1 MAAAG
6 GGAAWTITGEDRTKH
21 DSQFFQL
28 RPVNGFVTG
37 DQAKGFFMQSGLPT
51 VILGQI
57 WTLADMNNDGKMDKK
72 EFSIAMH
79 LIKKKLQGYE
89 LPKSLPASLKA
100 DPVPPMIGSFGGMS
114 VAGPG
119 MMMGSKP
126 SGVMGQAAM
135 PAIGSMAP
143 TAMVASPMTMPV
155 MSNGVAP
162 PMSQAGFGM
171 MGMPT
176 GMDGKPR
183 AGSFTGNPPQPMAV
197 GQMSSFAMP
206 HPSRLKYTQLFNT
219 NDRNKRGSLTG
230 VEARAI
236 FLQTGIPQPILA
248 QVWGLS
254 DIDKDGKLTCD
265 EFCIAMH
272 LIDLVKMGVAL
283 PPTLPPELLPTKGR
297 SGSFGPPQ
305 VNQAHQ
311 PIPGKPKDAFDDL
324 LGTMG
329 MPPPQPL
336 QPQVNNN
343 TIQEPE
349 EDLSQVTFE
358 DRRKE
363 NFAKGQAELDRR
375 RQALQDQM
383 RREQE
388 ARMQKERQEQEKKER
403 IRQEQEMKRQME
415 LEKQME
421 KQRQNE
427 REREEQRQKIMEQ
440 REAARRELE
449 RQRQMEWERQ
459 RKEQLLAEKR
469 REYEQLGN
477 LKSRSSNL
485 KCELE
490 SQEGRKTEITQ
501 KISQVRNGVT
511 DFTGSIES
519 MRGKRDTKMSE
530 IDQLQNELQLL
541 NQNYQRV
548 QQEREQLHIQMQT
561 TVQSNPLSET
571 HRTVLHSVELKKT
584 TIQKMKKDLE
594 QIERD
599 TECQLQEI
607 DNNNSDLSEL
617 NTKLK
622 DLQNE
627 LITLQ
632 TQQASNQQKSKSE
645 ADNAS
650 KLKQDKLRKEL
661 EAQRLREESE
671 KKEKP
676 ATTSDGSSWFAFGN
690 ENKTT
695 ESNQDDI
702 WSSAFSSENL
712 KAAENKQDIWASA
725 FSSQSNT
732 VSTDAKKTKYKV
744 LYQFDARNQD
754 ELGLTPGEIIMVP
767 EDQSGAEPGWMG
779 GEKNGKTGWFPKDY
793 VEILKE
799 DAPSSQFSVMDAFS
813 GAITS
818 TQSSVPVQITPAENK
833 AASSTPPAKFV
844 DDSSFSVVQ
853 SKPIA
858 PSPTPGQ
865 GTAAPDGLQ
874 AQALYPWKAKKDNH
888 LSFNKGD
895 IIVVK
900 EQQEMWWSGE
910 LNGQVG
916 WFPKSYVKLKG
927 TALAGSNRSSR
938 SQTPTLAAEQVDGGG
953 SARSTPQLP
962 APAPEGESYVA
973 MYNYSSAESG
983 DLNFNQGDIIMIT
996 KMEGD
1001 WWTGSIG
1008 DKSGVFPANY
1018 VKKSDV
1024 QIASDGFGLPG
1035 NLFNSECNPPVQAV
1049 LESAAAAVFDQN
1061 LASNTPS
1068 QFPQPTFDM
1077 FDSKKEVSTNESSEN
1092 AGGLDT
1098 NFDSFGVE
1106 SKKTSREMAFSD
1118 PFGDD
1123 SIKTGETQFSA
1134 LFGGDSIKA
1143 GEKLF
1148 SDPFGGDSI
1157 KAGEKPFSDPF
1168 GNDSSIAGETQF
1180 SALFGDDSIKTPGDA
1195 SFSDLFGGDSVKTGE
1210 TQLSDPFGGDSI
1222 KTAGDAPF
1230 SDPFGG
1236 DSIKAGEKPFS
1247 DPFGN
1252 DSSIA
1257 GEKPF
1262 SDPFG
1267 GNSINTQGKAISFDP
1282 FGDDSSKT
1290 KGEMSFSDFGNFNF
1304 GGPSSVTS
1312 LSVGQDAPITKSDK
1326 DDVPPPLPPVRRKR
1340 SGAKQTKELMALAL
1354 ITQPGQVT
1362 PPSSAVNTEN
1372 VDPFANNAIFPNTH
1386 QGQGSSTDGKVG
1398 SPGQKDP
1405 FAGEDPFANGDNT
1418 AATMSGPFADIQNDS
1433 TGGLGTGTDP
1443 FAGTDPFENARS
1455 NELFGDTGITGGKEI
1470 LDGVNS
1476 QNKSGETLADPFGSD
1491 DPFAGTENKHMSEVL
1506 ALGRNLMSPN
1516 TDQEVSNAFAN
1527 VLTEGANSFNLN
1539 PAPAASTS
1547 QSKSG
1552 SLPLKKPEIASV
1564 IASYTATGPEQLSLQ
1579 PGQLI
1584 QVRKKSPSGWWEGE
1598 LQARGQKRKIGWFPA
1613 NYVKLL
1619 GASSKPSTPDTTL
1632 QAQSGSSSPAST
1644 INRTNTPTIPPP
1656 QLGSQPT
1663 QPEVKY
1669 IDQVVALYPYTAQN
1683 DDELTFHNGS
1693 VINVISKDDAN
1704 WWSGEC
1710 NGQSG
1715 MFPSN
1720 YVDALTT
1727 SPPQEP
1733 TWSSDPAVLAET
1745 SAQESKR
1752 QNYVH
1757 ELINTEITYM
1767 DDMSVVLDV
1776 FHKPLL
1782 EGNGMTEEELAA
1794 IFVNWNELIVCNTKL
1809 SKAMKVRRKMR
1820 GKGQVIRVIGD
1831 ILCESLPHL
1840 TPYIRF
1846 CSCQLNAAALL
1857 QHKTENSPEFKEL
1870 HKKCVTDPRTKGM
1883 PLSSFLLK
1891 PMQRITKYPLMIGK
1905 ILQYTPVG
1913 HPDHQNLMDA
1923 LSKAEELCS
1932 QVNEGV
1938 RERENSDRLEWIFSH
1953 VQCDG
1958 LPEKITFNSVT
1969 NCLGP
1974 RKLLY
1979 QGTLY
1984 KNKSNKELVG
1994 FLFNDFLLLTV
2005 PLTSST
2011 SVFVFDPKAKAQYKM
2026 YKSPIFLNEVMV
2038 KKNTDEDSET
2048 CQFQLSHVDRVF
2060 NLRATNQTER
2070 DAWCK
2075 NMEAA
2080 SRHYL
2085 ETEKRKREKTHQSV
2099 TKANVVGRLLV
2110 IITEGINLTPS
2121 QDGKSDPFCEVSM
2134 GVQEHKTKVINS
2146 TLNPKWNQSMQFTI
2160 RDVEQD
2166 VLCITVFD
2174 RDLFSPN
2181 DFLGRTEIC
2190 VKEIMDENKT
2200 TKGPITK
2207 RLLLHEVSSGEVLVK
2222 LDLQLYD
2229 KDT

>member
-6 GGAAWTITGEDRTKH
+6 GGAAWTITGEDRSKH

-51 VILGQI
+51 AILGQI

-100 DPVPPMIGSFGGMS
+100 DPVVGSFGGMS

-119 MMMGSKP
+119 MM
-126 SGVMGQAAM
+126 MGQAAM

-171 MGMPT
+171 MGLAP

-183 AGSFTGNPPQPMAV
+183 AGSFTAVPQQQMGV

-206 HPSRLKYTQLFNT
+206 QPNKLKYTQLFNT

-254 DIDKDGKLTCD
+254 DVDKDGKLTCD

-272 LIDLVKMGVAL
+272 LIDLVKMGVTL

-305 VNQAHQ
+305 VNQPQ
-311 PIPGKPKDAFDDL
+311 QSLPGKPKDAFEDL
-324 LGTMG
+324 LGNMG
-329 MPPPQPL
+329 MAPPPL
-336 QPQVNNN
+336 QPQANNN
-343 TIQEPE
+343 TNQELE
-349 EDLSQVTFE
+349 EDMSQVTFE

-388 ARMQKERQEQEKKER
+388 ARMQKERQEQEKRER

-415 LEKQME
+415 LEKHME

-427 REREEQRQKIMEQ
+427 REREGQRQKIMEQ

-477 LKSRSSNL
+477 LKSRANNL

-490 SQEGRKTEITQ
+490 SQEGKKTEITQ

-530 IDQLQNELQLL
+530 IDRLQNDLQLL

-548 QQEREQLHIQMQT
+548 QQEREHLHIQMQT

-584 TIQKMKKDLE
+584 TIQKLEKDLE

-617 NTKLK
+617 NVKLK

-632 TQQASNQQKSKSE
+632 TQSQQTLNQQKNQQE
-645 ADNAS
+645 VDNAS
-650 KLKQDKLRKEL
+650 KLKQEKLRKEL
-661 EAQRLREESE
+661 EAQRLREESD
-671 KKEKP
+671 KKDKP
-676 ATTSDGSSWFAFGN
+676 TTESDSSSWFAFGN
-690 ENKTT
+690 ENKTAT
-695 ESNQDDI
+695 ESAQDDI
-702 WSSAFSSENL
+702 WSNAFSSENL
-712 KAAENKQDIWASA
+712 KAVDTKQDIWASA
-725 FSSQSNT
+725 FSSQST
-732 VSTDAKKTKYKV
+732 DKPLVSTESKKTKYKV

-754 ELGLTPGEIIMVP
+754 ELALVPGEIIMVP
-767 EDQSGAEPGWMG
+767 EDQKGAEPGWMG
-779 GEKNGKTGWFPKDY
+779 GEKDGKTGWVPKDY
-793 VEILKE
+793 VELVQE
-799 DAPSSQFSVMDAFS
+799 SVLSSQFSVMNAFS
-813 GAITS
+813 GATTS
-818 TQSSVPVQITPAENK
+818 TVSSVPAHVAPVESKPTAP
-833 AASSTPPAKFV
+833 TPPAKFV

-853 SKPIA
+853 SKPVA

-895 IIVVK
+895 IITVK

-927 TALAGSNRSSR
+927 AALAGSNISSR
-938 SQTPTLAAEQVDGGG
+938 SQTPTLAAENIDGGG
-953 SARSTPQLP
+953 SARSTPQLST
-962 APAPEGESYVA
+962 PAPEGESFVA
-973 MYNYSSAESG
+973 MYNYNSAEPG
-983 DLNFNQGDIIMIT
+983 DLAFNQGDMIMIT
-996 KMEGD
+996 KTEGD
-1001 WWTGSIG
+1001 WWTGTIG
-1008 DKSGVFPANY
+1008 DKTGVFPANY

-1024 QIASDGFGLPG
+1024 Q
-1035 NLFNSECNPPVQAV
+1035 
-1049 LESAAAAVFDQN
+1049 
-1061 LASNTPS
+1061 
-1068 QFPQPTFDM
+1068 
-1077 FDSKKEVSTNESSEN
+1077 
-1092 AGGLDT
+1092 
-1098 NFDSFGVE
+1098 
-1106 SKKTSREMAFSD
+1106 
-1118 PFGDD
+1118 
-1123 SIKTGETQFSA
+1123 
-1134 LFGGDSIKA
+1134 
-1143 GEKLF
+1143 
-1148 SDPFGGDSI
+1148 
-1157 KAGEKPFSDPF
+1157 
-1168 GNDSSIAGETQF
+1168 
-1180 SALFGDDSIKTPGDA
+1180 
-1195 SFSDLFGGDSVKTGE
+1195 
-1210 TQLSDPFGGDSI
+1210 
-1222 KTAGDAPF
+1222 
-1230 SDPFGG
+1230 
-1236 DSIKAGEKPFS
+1236 
-1247 DPFGN
+1247 
-1252 DSSIA
+1252 
-1257 GEKPF
+1257 
-1262 SDPFG
+1262 
-1267 GNSINTQGKAISFDP
+1267 
-1282 FGDDSSKT
+1282 
-1290 KGEMSFSDFGNFNF
+1290 
-1304 GGPSSVTS
+1304 
-1312 LSVGQDAPITKSDK
+1312 
-1326 DDVPPPLPPVRRKR
+1326 
-1340 SGAKQTKELMALAL
+1340 
-1354 ITQPGQVT
+1354 
-1362 PPSSAVNTEN
+1362 
-1372 VDPFANNAIFPNTH
+1372 
-1386 QGQGSSTDGKVG
+1386 
-1398 SPGQKDP
+1398 
-1405 FAGEDPFANGDNT
+1405 
-1418 AATMSGPFADIQNDS
+1418 
-1433 TGGLGTGTDP
+1433 
-1443 FAGTDPFENARS
+1443 
-1455 NELFGDTGITGGKEI
+1455 
-1470 LDGVNS
+1470 
-1476 QNKSGETLADPFGSD
+1476 
-1491 DPFAGTENKHMSEVL
+1491 
-1506 ALGRNLMSPN
+1506 
-1516 TDQEVSNAFAN
+1516 
-1527 VLTEGANSFNLN
+1527 
-1539 PAPAASTS
+1539 PAPASTS

-1564 IASYTATGPEQLSLQ
+1564 IATYTATGPEQLSLQ

-1632 QAQSGSSSPAST
+1632 QAQSGSPSPAST

-1669 IDQVVALYPYTAQN
+1669 IDQVVALYPYIAQN

-1693 VINVISKDDAN
+1693 VINVISKDDSN

-1752 QNYVH
+1752 QNYIH
-1757 ELINTEITYM
+1757 EMINTEITYM

-1809 SKAMKVRRKMR
+1809 SKAMKVRKKMR
-1820 GKGQVIRVIGD
+1820 GKGQVIQVIGD
-1831 ILCESLPHL
+1831 ILCENLPHL

-1938 RERENSDRLEWIFSH
+1938 RERENSDRLEWLFNH

-1958 LPEKITFNSVT
+1958 LSEKITFNSVT

-1979 QGTLY
+1979 SGTLY

-1994 FLFNDFLLLTV
+1994 FLFNDFLMLVV

-2038 KKNTDEDSET
+2038 KKSADEDSET

-2060 NLRATNQTER
+2060 NLRSTTQTER

-2075 NMEAA
+2075 KIEAA

-2085 ETEKRKREKTHQSV
+2085 ETEKQKREKTHQLRH
-2099 TKANVVGRLLV
+2099 TGGVGRLLV
-2110 IITEGINLTPS
+2110 LILEACHLQPS
-2121 QDGKSDPFCEVSM
+2121 DDNGKSDPFCEVSM

-2190 VKEIMDENKT
+2190 VKEIMDENTT
-2200 TKGPITK
+2200 TKGPIQK

>member
-1 MAAAG
+1 
-6 GGAAWTITGEDRTKH
+6 
-21 DSQFFQL
+21 
-28 RPVNGFVTG
+28 
-37 DQAKGFFMQSGLPT
+37 
-51 VILGQI
+51 
-57 WTLADMNNDGKMDKK
+57 
-72 EFSIAMH
+72 
-79 LIKKKLQGYE
+79 
-89 LPKSLPASLKA
+89 
-100 DPVPPMIGSFGGMS
+100 
-114 VAGPG
+114 
-119 MMMGSKP
+119 MG
-126 SGVMGQAAM
+126 
-135 PAIGSMAP
+135 
-143 TAMVASPMTMPV
+143 
-155 MSNGVAP
+155 
-162 PMSQAGFGM
+162 
-171 MGMPT
+171 
-176 GMDGKPR
+176 
-183 AGSFTGNPPQPMAV
+183 V

-206 HPSRLKYTQLFNT
+206 HPSKLKYTQLFNT

-254 DIDKDGKLTCD
+254 DVDKDGKLTCD

-272 LIDLVKMGVAL
+272 LIDLVKMGVTL
-283 PPTLPPELLPTKGR
+283 PPTLPPELLPVKGR

-305 VNQAHQ
+305 VNPVQQ
-311 PIPGKPKDAFDDL
+311 PGQPPKDAFEDL
-324 LGTMG
+324 LGNMG

-336 QPQVNNN
+336 QPQANSN
-343 TIQEPE
+343 TNQEPE
-349 EDLSQVTFE
+349 EDMSQVTFE

-490 SQEGRKTEITQ
+490 SQEGKKTEITQ

-530 IDQLQNELQLL
+530 IDRLQNELQLL

-584 TIQKMKKDLE
+584 TIQKLKKDLE

-617 NTKLK
+617 NAKLK

-632 TQQASNQQKSKSE
+632 SQQTSNQQKNKQE
-645 ADNAS
+645 AENAS
-650 KLKQDKLRKEL
+650 KLKQEKLRKEL
-661 EAQRLREESE
+661 EAQRLKEESE

-676 ATTSDGSSWFAFGN
+676 ATTNDGSSWFAFGN
-690 ENKTT
+690 DNKTST
-695 ESNQDDI
+695 ESAQDDI

-725 FSSQSNT
+725 FSSQT
-732 VSTDAKKTKYKV
+732 TDKTSVTSDSKKTKYKV
-744 LYQFDARNQD
+744 MYQFDARNQD
-754 ELGLTPGEIIMVP
+754 ELGLMPGEIVMVP
-767 EDQSGAEPGWMG
+767 EDQTGAEPGWMG
-779 GEKNGKTGWFPKDY
+779 GEKDGKTGWFPKDY
-793 VEILKE
+793 VEIVQE
-799 DAPSSQFSVMDAFS
+799 SVPSSQTSVMNAFS
-813 GAITS
+813 GATMSMTSSQPMESKAATS
-818 TQSSVPVQITPAENK
+818 TA
-833 AASSTPPAKFV
+833 PAKFV

-927 TALAGSNRSSR
+927 SALAGSNRSSR
-938 SQTPTLAAEQVDGGG
+938 SQTPTLAAEQIDGGG
-953 SARSTPQLP
+953 SARSTPQLS
-962 APAPEGESYVA
+962 ALASEGESYVA
-973 MYNYSSAESG
+973 MYNYSSAEPG

-1018 VKKSDV
+1018 VKKSEV
-1024 QIASDGFGLPG
+1024 Q
-1035 NLFNSECNPPVQAV
+1035 
-1049 LESAAAAVFDQN
+1049 
-1061 LASNTPS
+1061 
-1068 QFPQPTFDM
+1068 
-1077 FDSKKEVSTNESSEN
+1077 
-1092 AGGLDT
+1092 
-1098 NFDSFGVE
+1098 
-1106 SKKTSREMAFSD
+1106 
-1118 PFGDD
+1118 
-1123 SIKTGETQFSA
+1123 
-1134 LFGGDSIKA
+1134 
-1143 GEKLF
+1143 
-1148 SDPFGGDSI
+1148 
-1157 KAGEKPFSDPF
+1157 
-1168 GNDSSIAGETQF
+1168 
-1180 SALFGDDSIKTPGDA
+1180 
-1195 SFSDLFGGDSVKTGE
+1195 
-1210 TQLSDPFGGDSI
+1210 
-1222 KTAGDAPF
+1222 
-1230 SDPFGG
+1230 
-1236 DSIKAGEKPFS
+1236 
-1247 DPFGN
+1247 
-1252 DSSIA
+1252 
-1257 GEKPF
+1257 
-1262 SDPFG
+1262 
-1267 GNSINTQGKAISFDP
+1267 
-1282 FGDDSSKT
+1282 
-1290 KGEMSFSDFGNFNF
+1290 
-1304 GGPSSVTS
+1304 
-1312 LSVGQDAPITKSDK
+1312 
-1326 DDVPPPLPPVRRKR
+1326 
-1340 SGAKQTKELMALAL
+1340 
-1354 ITQPGQVT
+1354 
-1362 PPSSAVNTEN
+1362 
-1372 VDPFANNAIFPNTH
+1372 
-1386 QGQGSSTDGKVG
+1386 
-1398 SPGQKDP
+1398 
-1405 FAGEDPFANGDNT
+1405 
-1418 AATMSGPFADIQNDS
+1418 
-1433 TGGLGTGTDP
+1433 
-1443 FAGTDPFENARS
+1443 
-1455 NELFGDTGITGGKEI
+1455 
-1470 LDGVNS
+1470 
-1476 QNKSGETLADPFGSD
+1476 
-1491 DPFAGTENKHMSEVL
+1491 
-1506 ALGRNLMSPN
+1506 
-1516 TDQEVSNAFAN
+1516 
-1527 VLTEGANSFNLN
+1527 
-1539 PAPAASTS
+1539 PAPASTS

-1632 QAQSGSSSPAST
+1632 QAQSGTSSPATT

-1663 QPEVKY
+1663 QPEIKY

-1752 QNYVH
+1752 QNYIH

-1782 EGNGMTEEELAA
+1782 EGNGMTKEELAA

-1809 SKAMKVRRKMR
+1809 SKSMKVRRKMC

-1831 ILCESLPHL
+1831 ILCENLPHL

-1870 HKKCVTDPRTKGM
+1870 HKKCVTDVRTKGM

-1913 HPDHQNLMDA
+1913 HPDHQNLTDA

-1932 QVNEGV
+1932 LVNEGV

-1979 QGTLY
+1979 SGTLY

-2060 NLRATNQTER
+2060 NLRATSQTER

-2075 NMEAA
+2075 NIESA

-2099 TKANVVGRLLV
+2099 TKTNIVGRLLV
-2110 IITEGINLTPS
+2110 IITEGINLAPS
-2121 QDGKSDPFCEVSM
+2121 QDVRHTGGVGRLLVLILEACHLQPSDDNGKSDPFCEVSM

-2200 TKGPITK
+2200 IKGPITK